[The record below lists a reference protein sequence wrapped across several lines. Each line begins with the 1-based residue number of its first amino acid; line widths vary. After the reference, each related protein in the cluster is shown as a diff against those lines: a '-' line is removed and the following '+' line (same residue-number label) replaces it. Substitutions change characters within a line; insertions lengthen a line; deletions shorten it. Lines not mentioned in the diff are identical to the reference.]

1 MKDIWSKLPKYKG
14 WNPNKKAL
22 LSFKQMAAGLLTYQ
36 TKDEVRVEIEDM
48 VSRFG
53 RMAKVINR
61 RIDAYSNI
69 CTIWVDL
76 NALRSS
82 LEIGDVQDQVND
94 IAKVKQ
100 DMASLLELMKNHI
113 LINPDE
119 KEMRP
124 SLRAFIEKTAYVRKI
139 YGSMQECLHEMQYKL
154 AQLKK
159 KPQTPTNEMQIKYAK
174 RAINSLTKCTQNC
187 MKNVELLESLG
198 IYCRQSKSLCD
209 SVFEGIDIE
218 ALSNFI
224 DRPEQSEETV
234 VKLNAR
240 LMLIYENISGMTLVH
255 DVGFDMPSE
264 VPEDATTE
272 ETTIEDE
279 ESRAPAINKS
289 SVDARVNENLPTEQP
304 RQTSR
309 NATIKQ

>member
-36 TKDEVRVEIEDM
+36 TKDAVRVEIEDM

-76 NALRSS
+76 NELRSS
-82 LEIGDVQDQVND
+82 LKIGDVQDQVND
-94 IAKVKQ
+94 IEKVKQ
-100 DMASLLELMKNHI
+100 DMVSLLELMKNHI
-113 LINPDE
+113 VINPDE

-139 YGSMQECLHEMQYKL
+139 YGSMQESLREMQYKL

-159 KPQTPTNEMQIKYAK
+159 KPQTPTNAMQIKYSE
-174 RAINSLTKCTQNC
+174 RAINSLTKCAQICMQN
-187 MKNVELLESLG
+187 VDLLELLE
-198 IYCRQSKSLCD
+198 IYCRHSKSLCD
-209 SVFEGIDIE
+209 SVSEGIDIE

-240 LMLIYENISGMTLVH
+240 LMLIYENINGMTLVH
-255 DVGFDMPSE
+255 DVEFDMQGE
-264 VPEDATTE
+264 AFEDATTE

-279 ESRAPAINKS
+279 EFCATVINKS
-289 SVDARVNENLPTEQP
+289 SADVRLNDSLPTEQP
-304 RQTSR
+304 RQTGR
-309 NATIKQ
+309 NATTQK